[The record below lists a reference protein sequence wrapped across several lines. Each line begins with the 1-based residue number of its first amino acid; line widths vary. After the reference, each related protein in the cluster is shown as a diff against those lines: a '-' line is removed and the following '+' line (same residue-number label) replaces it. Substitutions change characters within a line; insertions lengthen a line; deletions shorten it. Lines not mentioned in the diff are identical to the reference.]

1 MNKFFTLS
9 IFLLTIHFSFGQ
21 NLESKIDAIL
31 SSTYKLNEPGISIL
45 IAKDGEPIYKK
56 AFGIANMELDIPL
69 KTDNVFQI
77 GSITKQFTAIAI
89 LILEEQGKLKLT
101 DDILKYIPDYPTEGN
116 SITIHHLL
124 NHTSG
129 IQNNTPVGKKEAI
142 SKTDMTSKELI
153 GYTKNATLDFKPG
166 TNFKYSNA
174 GYIVLGRII
183 EVISKQSYEDFI
195 ETTIFKKIGMSSS
208 YYGSNTE
215 VIKNRISG
223 YQVIQN
229 TFTNADYMSLTL
241 PYAAGSILSTV
252 DDLLKWQNALK
263 SNTLIKYASLKKAI
277 SPTPLKNG
285 KIIPYGYGFR
295 MAKLKEASVIA
306 HSGSTKGFT
315 SIALFLPKENTYI
328 VALSNCNCKNLS
340 EVTKKIA
347 LLTIGKSTSNK
358 KIKTKMLITEDRKTI
373 SLSKQVLQELSGS
386 YQVKEN
392 LNIKITNDTNELYLT
407 APKQTKKIKLYAI
420 TENHFY
426 MKVSNTEIIFNKNK
440 KNEVISLI
448 LNQSEQK
455 ILAKKVKS

>member
-9 IFLLTIHFSFGQ
+9 IFLLTIHFSFCQ
-21 NLESKIDAIL
+21 NLESKIDSIV
-31 SSTYKLNEPGISIL
+31 SSNYNQNEPGISIL
-45 IAKDGEPIYKK
+45 IAKDGKPIYKK

-101 DDILKYIPDYPTEGN
+101 DDILKYIPDYPTEDN

-129 IQNNTPVGKKEAI
+129 IQNNTPIGKKGAI
-142 SKTDMTSKELI
+142 SKTDMTSTELVD
-153 GYTKNATLDFKPG
+153 YFKNKPLDFKPG

-174 GYIVLGRII
+174 GYILLGRII
-183 EVISKQSYEDFI
+183 EIVSKQSYEDFI

-208 YYGSNTE
+208 YYGSNKE
-215 VIKNRISG
+215 VIKNRVSG
-223 YQVIQN
+223 YQAKQN

-263 SNTLIKYASLKKAI
+263 SNAFIKYSSLKKAI
-277 SPTPLKNG
+277 SPTTLKNG

-295 MAKLKEASVIA
+295 MANLKGSPVIA

-315 SIALFLPKENTYI
+315 SIAIFLPKENIYI

-340 EVTKKIA
+340 EATKKIA
-347 LLTIGKSTSNK
+347 LLTLWKSTSNK
-358 KIKTKMLITEDRKTI
+358 NIKTKKSVKKDRKTI
-373 SLSKQVLQELSGS
+373 SLSKEVLQELSGS

-392 LNIKITNDTNELYLT
+392 LNIKIINDTKELYLT
-407 APKQTKKIKLYAI
+407 APRQTKRIKLYALSK
-420 TENHFY
+420 NHFY
-426 MKVSNTEIIFNKNK
+426 MKISNAEITFNKNE

-448 LNQSEQK
+448 LNQSGQN
-455 ILAKKVKS
+455 ILAKKI